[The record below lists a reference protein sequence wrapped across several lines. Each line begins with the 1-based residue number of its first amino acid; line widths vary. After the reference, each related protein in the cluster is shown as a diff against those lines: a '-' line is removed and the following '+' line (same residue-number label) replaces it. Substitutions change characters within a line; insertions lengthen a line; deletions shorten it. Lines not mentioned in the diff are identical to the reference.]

1 LKKEQE
7 AEDRKVAEKNRKWK
21 KDQEVEERNEVEE
34 RTGSGRYSKWLEV
47 SGIESV
53 VS

>member
-7 AEDRKVAEKNRKWK
+7 AEDRKEAKKNRKWK
-21 KDQEVEERNEVEE
+21 KEKEVEDRNEVEE

-47 SGIESV
+47 TGIESV